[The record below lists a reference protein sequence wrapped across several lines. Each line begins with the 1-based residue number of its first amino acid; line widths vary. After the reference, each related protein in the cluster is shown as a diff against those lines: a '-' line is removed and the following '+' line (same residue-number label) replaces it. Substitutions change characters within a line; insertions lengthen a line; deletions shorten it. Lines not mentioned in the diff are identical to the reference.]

1 MDAAFVLF
9 NPRAGGDRARQ
20 RWAAVQPA
28 LRDVCE
34 PTVVELDASGMWR
47 DRLAAALE
55 AGTRFVIA
63 AGGDGTVHALVNAIV
78 RAPGRP
84 TLDALRLG
92 AVGLGSSNDFHKPVA
107 RRVAGVPLRLG
118 PGAAP
123 RDVGLARVVTPEGA
137 RFSECFVVSAS
148 IGIVAEANA
157 FFQDGD
163 TLQGWL
169 RARWTTGAI
178 LNAARHAIAAQR
190 NVPALLRVAG
200 RTWRTDVTSLG
211 VAKTPYV
218 SGGFR
223 YDAVVDPA
231 DGRLLVSLCSGMS
244 RPRAVGAL
252 MSLARGRFA
261 GRRGRSLWSSRR
273 AALVPDRPVTLELDG
288 EVCVARR
295 VSFGVLPERI
305 GICL

>member
-1 MDAAFVLF
+1 MDAALVLF

-20 RWAAVQPA
+20 RWASVEPAV
-28 LRDVCE
+28 RDVCA
-34 PTVVELDASGMWR
+34 PALVELDARGGWR
-47 DRLAAALE
+47 DRVAAAL
-55 AGTRFVIA
+55 AGGTRFVIA
-63 AGGDGTVHALVNAIV
+63 AGGDGTVHALVNAV
-78 RAPGRP
+78 VAAPQRP
-84 TLDALRLG
+84 PLDALRLG
-92 AVGLGSSNDFHKPVA
+92 AVGLGSSNDFHKPVV
-107 RRVAGVPLRLG
+107 RRVAGVPVRLG

-123 RDVGLARVVTPEGA
+123 RDVAVARVVAPDGA
-137 RFSECFVVSAS
+137 RSRECFVVSAS
-148 IGIVAEANA
+148 VGIVAEANA

-163 TLQGWL
+163 AWQGWL

-200 RTWRTDVTSLG
+200 RTWRTDLTSLG

-231 DGRLLVSLCSGMS
+231 DGRLLVSLCQGMTRS
-244 RPRAVGAL
+244 RAVAAL
-252 MSLARGRFA
+252 ASLARGRFA
-261 GRRGRSLWSSRR
+261 GRHGRSLWSSRC

-305 GICL
+305 AVCL